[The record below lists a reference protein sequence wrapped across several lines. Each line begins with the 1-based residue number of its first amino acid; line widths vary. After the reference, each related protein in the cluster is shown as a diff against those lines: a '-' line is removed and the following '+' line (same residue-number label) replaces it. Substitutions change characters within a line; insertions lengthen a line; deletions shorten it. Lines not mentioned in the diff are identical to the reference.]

1 VPVIQE
7 SVVIRR
13 PPEVVFDYLSR
24 AANLAVWDASVV
36 NAEQIGSAPTAAG
49 SRSHGTSKF
58 MGRRFHWTTEVTAF
72 DPPRQFGFRS
82 VEGSLMFTVT
92 TVLDP
97 VDGGTHLTYR
107 SETVSGLGEILGR
120 LGDPILQRVMARTVR
135 ANLETLAHVLAAA

>member
-1 VPVIQE
+1 MRIASYNVEDLFARAKVLNQGSWAAGRPVLQA
-7 SVVIRR
+7 
-13 PPEVVFDYLSR
+13 L
-24 AANLAVWDASVV
+24 
-36 NAEQIGSAPTAAG
+36 GSAPTAAG

-72 DPPRQFGFRS
+72 DPPRHFGFRS
-82 VEGSLMFTVT
+82 VGGSLTFTVT